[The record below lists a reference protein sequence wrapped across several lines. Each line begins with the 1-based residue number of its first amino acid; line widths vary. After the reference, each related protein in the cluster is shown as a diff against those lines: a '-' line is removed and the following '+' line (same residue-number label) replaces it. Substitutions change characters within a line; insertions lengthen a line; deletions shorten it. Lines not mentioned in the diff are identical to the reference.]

1 MEVRLLW
8 PDFHYLFLL
17 LEKIILK
24 SYEKTTIF
32 LIDYITETYYWK
44 TFLYQRMV
52 LLFQKNM
59 KLQPSAILFDM
70 DGVLVDSLDAW
81 WKALN
86 SALKKFKHQ
95 ELTRDEFIE
104 TYWGHDL
111 RENLKRLKLNPKVA
125 PFCNITYGDHLD
137 YIRIYPDTKS
147 ALKQLVSYKKAV
159 ITNTPTDCARQI
171 LKKFDIAQYFEAIIT
186 SDDVLN
192 AKPDPEIVFAACKQL
207 GVTPKTA
214 LLVGDTES
222 DVKAGRAAGCIV
234 IGLNIDAD
242 ITIQRLSELTDLV
255 L

>member
-1 MEVRLLW
+1 M
-8 PDFHYLFLL
+8 P
-17 LEKIILK
+17 LK
-24 SYEKTTIF
+24 NDDF
-32 LIDYITETYYWK
+32 LIDYVNEIHYWK

-70 DGVLVDSLDAW
+70 DGVLVDSLDSW

-111 RENLKRLKLNPKVA
+111 RANLKRLKLNPKVA

-159 ITNTPTDCARQI
+159 ITNTPTDCVRQI
-171 LKKFDIAQYFEAIIT
+171 LKKFDITQYFEAIIT

>member
-1 MEVRLLW
+1 
-8 PDFHYLFLL
+8 
-17 LEKIILK
+17 
-24 SYEKTTIF
+24 
-32 LIDYITETYYWK
+32 
-44 TFLYQRMV
+44 LYPGEV
-52 LLFQKNM
+52 LLASKDM

-70 DGVLVDSLDAW
+70 DGVLVDSLDSW

-86 SALKKFKHQ
+86 SALEKFKHQ

-111 RENLKRLKLNPKVA
+111 KANLKRLKLNPQVA

-137 YIRIYPDTKS
+137 YIKIYPDTKRT
-147 ALKQLVSYKKAV
+147 LKQLASYRKAI

-186 SDDVLN
+186 SDDVLK
-192 AKPDPEIVFAACKQL
+192 AKPDPEIVFTACKRL

-222 DVKAGRAAGCIV
+222 DVKAGRAAGCTV
-234 IGLNIDAD
+234 VGLNIAAD
-242 ITIQRLSELTDLV
+242 IMIQKLSELTDLI
-255 L
+255 